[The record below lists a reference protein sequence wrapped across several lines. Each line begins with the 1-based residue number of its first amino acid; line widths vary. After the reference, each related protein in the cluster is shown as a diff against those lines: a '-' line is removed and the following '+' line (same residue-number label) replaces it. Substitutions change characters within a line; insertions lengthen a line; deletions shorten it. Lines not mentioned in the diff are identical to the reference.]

1 MNINQLEWFCLAYE
15 ARSFAKAAEGAFVSR
30 QALGKALAH
39 LEGEVGAQLFERSE
53 AGVAPTAA
61 ADAAYPIAQHIVAD
75 ERALRRACAEAA
87 QTEHPAIRI
96 AIANGVLRSL
106 SAGLLGR
113 LEEAFPA
120 LDFFI
125 EKHYFLECF
134 DRLETGEVDFAL
146 CPAPREGSYQRWPVV
161 EEDVFVAAADALIDF
176 DPDTCTLEDLESLVF
191 FLPGDRGPND
201 LGLGR
206 AMAERG
212 LTRRTNTQY
221 TDYDFITEKVIAG
234 QGAALAPESALA
246 PFVEAGLTTFPVPEP
261 TVRWRVEL
269 LARQRELTEVERQV
283 IAFLTAPASR

>member
-39 LEGEVGAQLFERSE
+39 LEGEVGAQLAER
-53 AGVAPTAA
+53 P
-61 ADAAYPIAQHIVAD
+61 
-75 ERALRRACAEAA
+75 AL
-87 QTEHPAIRI
+87 RI

-106 SAGLLGR
+106 PAGLLAR
-113 LEEAFPA
+113 LEAAFPT

-134 DRLETGEVDFAL
+134 DRLEAGEVDFAL
-146 CPAPREGSYQRWPVV
+146 CPAPREGSYQRWPVA
-161 EEDVFVAAADALIDF
+161 EERVFVVADNALVSF

-269 LARQRELTEVERQV
+269 LARQRELTCEP
-283 IAFLTAPASR
+283 IAPCGAPPCGRTVSVPRHSWAASRSPESRILPGSG